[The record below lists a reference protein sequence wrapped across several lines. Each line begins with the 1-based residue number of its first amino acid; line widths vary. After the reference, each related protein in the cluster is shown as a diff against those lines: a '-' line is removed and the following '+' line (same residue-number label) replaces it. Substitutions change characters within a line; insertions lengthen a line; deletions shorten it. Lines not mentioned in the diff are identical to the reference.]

1 MLDKTIGKEVSGV
14 RIICKNKKH
23 SEFGDFREKKR
34 KKMIYVEQLERTKDD
49 GDVKIMSAQSVGD
62 LIEEINGRSK

>member
-1 MLDKTIGKEVSGV
+1 MSLGILEK
-14 RIICKNKKH
+14 
-23 SEFGDFREKKR
+23 KKR

-49 GDVKIMSAQSVGD
+49 SDVKVMSAQSVGD